1 MFIQH
6 NFGDGQIN
14 PPLKKEYCSTYNF
27 RVQKNYSR
35 LISNKLAV
43 KLNDYVCTILRSH
56 SIYIIVQLNV
66 TV

>member
-6 NFGDGQIN
+6 NFGDGQNN
-14 PPLKKEYCSTYNF
+14 PPLKKEYCSTYHF
-27 RVQKNYSR
+27 RVHKNYSR

-43 KLNDYVCTILRSH
+43 KLNDYVCNILFTQ
-56 SIYIIVQLNV
+56 YLNYCTLNV

>member
-6 NFGDGQIN
+6 NFGDGQNN
-14 PPLKKEYCSTYNF
+14 PPLKKNTVLHNHF
-27 RVQKNYSR
+27 RVHKNYSR